1 MNRREFIA
9 GLGGAA
15 AWPLAARGQ
24 ERAVPVIGWLS
35 SRTREFDEPF
45 LVPFLRGLSERGYT
59 EGRNIAIEYRWTETH
74 DRMPAL
80 AAELVQRRVD
90 VIFTVGTADTAQAAK
105 AATAKIPIV
114 FLLGVD
120 PVQFGLVASLNHPGG
135 NLTGYTSLTAEV
147 VAKRLDL
154 MHQLVPT
161 ATLIAVLTNPSSP
174 GNEPQVKELQVAA
187 PVLGLRLLIL
197 NASNESDFAGAFE
210 TIAQQRADG
219 LVEIGDSF
227 FDSQR
232 SQLIALAARYGLPAS
247 YWDRR
252 AVVAG
257 GLMSYGYN
265 SGGVPQLAADYVAR
279 ILNGEQPANM
289 PVLQATKFDMAINMK
304 TAKALGLTVPSNLL
318 ALADEVIE

>member
-1 MNRREFIA
+1 VVRVCGPAVKRREFIA

-15 AWPLAARGQ
+15 AWPLAAQGQ

-35 SRTREFDEPF
+35 SRTREFDKPF

-90 VIFTVGTADTAQAAK
+90 VIFAVGTADTAHAAK

-120 PVQFGLVASLNHPGG
+120 PVQFGLVASLNRPGD

-154 MHQLVPT
+154 MLQLAPT
-161 ATLIAVLTNPSSP
+161 AT
-174 GNEPQVKELQVAA
+174 
-187 PVLGLRLLIL
+187 
-197 NASNESDFAGAFE
+197 
-210 TIAQQRADG
+210 
-219 LVEIGDSF
+219 
-227 FDSQR
+227 
-232 SQLIALAARYGLPAS
+232 
-247 YWDRR
+247 
-252 AVVAG
+252 
-257 GLMSYGYN
+257 
-265 SGGVPQLAADYVAR
+265 
-279 ILNGEQPANM
+279 
-289 PVLQATKFDMAINMK
+289 
-304 TAKALGLTVPSNLL
+304 
-318 ALADEVIE
+318 